1 MCISTFRQFLPY
13 FFSIPFIISYW
24 QELFADS
31 TGYSLFLLHREL
43 LLPEGGSLGAK
54 HDSYNSSGLYDILRA
69 SGLKVQYDHHIRNLL
84 RFRQVISHILIKTLR
99 EYRTLSPQEA
109 AVLIDPAHADA
120 MLVGESIEDAVPEE
134 GAVLYDL
141 RFSAEIP
148 VPEEA
153 VSDSA
158 AKTKTDSGRMKNR
171 PAGKSLCLLINLE
184 AQKKFYQKYRLV
196 TRGIF
201 YGARMLSSQLGR
213 EFSHSN
219 YQKLKKVCSIW
230 ICLNAPNSIGNSLT
244 EYRITKHDEIGF
256 MKEQENDYDKLSV
269 ILICLNTKKGLG
281 KPGSLHHFLNV
292 LLSPVMDVDE
302 KERILSQIYGIT
314 IKDEIRKELVS
325 MCNLGEAI
333 EENALRKGRSQGR
346 KEGKSAGKK
355 EGQKIGRAERLVQN
369 VEAAMKSFHLDL
381 RTACEGLG
389 SSLKEYE
396 QAKKLLKG

>member
-54 HDSYNSSGLYDILRA
+54 H
-69 SGLKVQYDHHIRNLL
+69 
-84 RFRQVISHILIKTLR
+84 
-99 EYRTLSPQEA
+99 
-109 AVLIDPAHADA
+109 
-120 MLVGESIEDAVPEE
+120 
-134 GAVLYDL
+134 
-141 RFSAEIP
+141 
-148 VPEEA
+148 
-153 VSDSA
+153 
-158 AKTKTDSGRMKNR
+158 
-171 PAGKSLCLLINLE
+171 
-184 AQKKFYQKYRLV
+184 
-196 TRGIF
+196 
-201 YGARMLSSQLGR
+201 
-213 EFSHSN
+213 
-219 YQKLKKVCSIW
+219 
-230 ICLNAPNSIGNSLT
+230 
-244 EYRITKHDEIGF
+244 
-256 MKEQENDYDKLSV
+256 
-269 ILICLNTKKGLG
+269 
-281 KPGSLHHFLNV
+281 
-292 LLSPVMDVDE
+292 
-302 KERILSQIYGIT
+302 
-314 IKDEIRKELVS
+314 DEIRKELVS

-389 SSLKEYE
+389 SSLKENE